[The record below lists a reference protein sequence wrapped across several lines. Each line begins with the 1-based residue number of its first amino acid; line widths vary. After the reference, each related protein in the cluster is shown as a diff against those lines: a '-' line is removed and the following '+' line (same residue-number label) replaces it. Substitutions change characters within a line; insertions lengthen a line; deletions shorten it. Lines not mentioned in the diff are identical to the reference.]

1 LVTEALTE
9 KLSLNATEDRP
20 WMKAFGRLRSLRK
33 ESARINEIIKD
44 EFERI
49 EPEDRE

>member
-1 LVTEALTE
+1 MASSG
-9 KLSLNATEDRP
+9 KL
-20 WMKAFGRLRSLRK
+20 KSLRK
-33 ESARINEIIKD
+33 ESARIDRIVDD